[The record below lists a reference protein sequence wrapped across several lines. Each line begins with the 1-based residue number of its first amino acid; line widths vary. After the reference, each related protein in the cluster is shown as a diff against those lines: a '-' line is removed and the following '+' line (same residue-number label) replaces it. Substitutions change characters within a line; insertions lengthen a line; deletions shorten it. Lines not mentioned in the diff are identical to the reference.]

1 MAMTQTLTHYFTGDK
16 RMWTQ
21 TEDEED
27 VISSPETSY
36 TFLCLTRDPRY
47 NEE

>member
-21 TEDEED
+21 TKDEED
-27 VISSPETSY
+27 VISSPELLI
-36 TFLCLTRDPRY
+36 FLCLTRDPSN